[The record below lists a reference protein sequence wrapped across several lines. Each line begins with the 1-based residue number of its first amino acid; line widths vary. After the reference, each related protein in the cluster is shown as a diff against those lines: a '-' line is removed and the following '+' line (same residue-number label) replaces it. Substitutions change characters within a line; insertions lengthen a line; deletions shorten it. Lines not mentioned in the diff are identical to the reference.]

1 MRARKL
7 ALNTI
12 AALLFEITSIICS
25 FILPRLILGNY
36 GSEVNGLVSSITQFL
51 SVIALLEF
59 GVGAVLRSALYKPLA
74 EGDDGQISRIMLSGT
89 RFFRRLANIFLV
101 YIIGLIVLYPI
112 ISTSGF
118 SFDYIAVLIAA
129 MSLSSLAQYYFGITN
144 GILLAADQRG
154 YIHYT
159 IQALT
164 LAANT
169 IMSAALIACGASIQI
184 VKLGTSL
191 IFLARPLL
199 LHLYVKRNYH
209 INWKITYDA
218 EPIGQ
223 KWNGIAQHAAYVVLD
238 STDVIVL
245 TAFSTFSN
253 VSIYTVY
260 HLVIYG
266 VKTLFT
272 SMTNG
277 VQSLLGELW
286 AKQESDKLRDFFAPF
301 VWGMHA
307 GVVFVFGCTAV
318 LAVPFVRVYTSGITD
333 ANYQVP
339 LFAVLITLAHAM
351 HCLRLPYHLM
361 IMAGGHYRQTQNSH
375 IVSAGMN
382 VVVSIVAVIRWGL
395 IGVAVGTLAA
405 MLYQTVW
412 MAWYDSRELVRWP
425 FRNFLKQF
433 AVDAA
438 TFAIAYSLTCR
449 MPLSAVT
456 YRAWVILAIKC
467 ALRWLG
473 VILVLN
479 LLFYRRHMRKMMEL
493 LLRRKKTNPL

>member
-1 MRARKL
+1 M
-7 ALNTI
+7 
-12 AALLFEITSIICS
+12 FEITSILCS
-25 FILPRLILGNY
+25 FILPRLILGHY

-51 SVIALLEF
+51 SAISLLEF
-59 GVGAVLRSALYKPLA
+59 GVGAVLRSALYVPLA
-74 EGDDGQISRIMLSGT
+74 ERDGDQISRIMLSGS
-89 RFFRRLANIFLV
+89 RFFRRIANIFLA

-144 GILLAADQRG
+144 GLLLSADQRG

-159 IQALT
+159 IQTLT
-164 LAANT
+164 LAANAAV
-169 IMSAALIACGASIQI
+169 SAILIRRGASIQI
-184 VKLGTSL
+184 VKLSTSL

-199 LHLYVKRNYH
+199 LRLYVRRNYR
-209 INWKITYDA
+209 IDWKITYET
-218 EPIGQ
+218 EPIEQ

-245 TAFSTFSN
+245 TMFSTFSN
-253 VSIYTVY
+253 VSVYTVY

-272 SMTNG
+272 SITNG

-286 AKQESDKLRDFFAPF
+286 AKRESEKLRDFFAPF
-301 VWGMHA
+301 VWGMHTA
-307 GVVFVFGCTAV
+307 VVFVFGCTAV
-318 LAVPFVRVYTSGITD
+318 LAVPFVRVYTAGITD
-333 ANYQVP
+333 ADYRVP
-339 LFAVLITLAHAM
+339 LFALLLTLAHAM

-361 IMAGGHYRQTQNSH
+361 IMAGGHYRQTQRSH
-375 IVSAGMN
+375 IMSAAMN
-382 VVVSIVAVIRWGL
+382 VIISIAAVIRWGL
-395 IGVAVGTLAA
+395 IGVALGTLAA

-433 AVDAA
+433 AVDAL
-438 TFAIAYSLTCR
+438 TFAIAYALTHR

-456 YRAWVILAIKC
+456 YRAWVILAVKC

-473 VILVLN
+473 IVFVMN
-479 LLFYRRHMRKMMEL
+479 LLFYRGYMRRMMEL
-493 LLRRKKTNPL
+493 LLRSKKTKPL